1 MSGKRA
7 AALRTLVLARAGLAD
22 AAESALHLR
31 CTALHWRCG
40 PTHRDAAC
48 REMQPRQCAR
58 RCNLARRAH
67 ALLAA
72 ASALAA
78 CRTPAIVFLAAVA
91 TSAVGATGALPHQGV
106 SMHPSEPSPADSGR
120 RNFLVA
126 GTAAV
131 AALSLPAFASAAT
144 PARASSTSP
153 PHPTSHGAT
162 PMSNFVTRPDGAK
175 IFYKDWGKGQP
186 VVFSHGW
193 PLSADAWDA
202 QMLFM
207 GQNGFRVIA
216 HDRRS
221 HGRSS
226 QTWDG
231 NDMDTYADDLAAV
244 IEALDLKDAI
254 LVGHSTGG
262 GEVAHYVGRHGS
274 KRVAKVVLV
283 GAVPPQM
290 VKSPTNPG
298 GLPISVFDGIREG
311 VAKDRSQFYQ
321 DLSTPFFGANRDGNK
336 VTQGMRD
343 SFWLQGMLGGHK
355 GQYDCIKEFSEVDY
369 TADLKKIDV
378 PALVVHGDDD
388 QIVPIDASGKLSAKI
403 IKNAELKIYAG
414 APHGLP
420 VTHADQ
426 FNKDLLAFAKA

>member
-1 MSGKRA
+1 
-7 AALRTLVLARAGLAD
+7 
-22 AAESALHLR
+22 
-31 CTALHWRCG
+31 
-40 PTHRDAAC
+40 
-48 REMQPRQCAR
+48 
-58 RCNLARRAH
+58 
-67 ALLAA
+67 
-72 ASALAA
+72 
-78 CRTPAIVFLAAVA
+78 
-91 TSAVGATGALPHQGV
+91 
-106 SMHPSEPSPADSGR
+106 
-120 RNFLVA
+120 
-126 GTAAV
+126 
-131 AALSLPAFASAAT
+131 
-144 PARASSTSP
+144 
-153 PHPTSHGAT
+153 
-162 PMSNFVTRPDGAK
+162 MSNFVTRPDGAK
-175 IFYKDWGKGQP
+175 IFYKDWGKGRP

-321 DLSTPFFGANRDGNK
+321 DLTTPFFGANRDGNK